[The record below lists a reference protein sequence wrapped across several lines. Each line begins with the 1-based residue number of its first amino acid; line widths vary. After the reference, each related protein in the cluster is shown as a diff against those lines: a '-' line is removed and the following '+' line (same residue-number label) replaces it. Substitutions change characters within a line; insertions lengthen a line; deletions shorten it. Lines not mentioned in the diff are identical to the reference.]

1 MARDLLADQNL
12 DWADKA
18 RLAAQGATFNY
29 SDEALAWLQSKLPR
43 GGTYEDNVAAERAKI
58 ASARDKPGSLKYEI
72 GGAAIPGLLAAPFT
86 GGASV
91 PLTMGRAAA
100 FGGTQAL
107 IAGTGAREGDIVDR
121 ITESPYALAGETM
134 AGALMGPAASKG
146 MQLLQKGVG
155 AVTKPVSAMTRA
167 LTGRNPRPV
176 DTEVRRLASSVYPT
190 DAPEEAHR
198 KIVERIR
205 AGDIFPD
212 LGGRA
217 ATDTAGYVGTSPRG
231 ATAIREV
238 IEERAERLPREAR
251 ESLLEDLAP
260 GDSQSNL
267 VRVMRDTT
275 KKLEADESAAYNR
288 IFDDVEFPAS
298 EKLNL
303 AALDLANLGESNIK
317 ALNQLLQ
324 ARRLPPLFKKRE
336 GRRAL
341 PHRGTMLP
349 GRQGAGKPQEG
360 YELTRN
366 VSLEDGEVLRRG
378 LQDSVDEAFNR
389 KGKGNLG
396 IALKEVERELREVL
410 DELSPDLAVTR
421 ANWSKIKAVKDTFD
435 ESRKI
440 FGQKAEDAE
449 LYIESILAGGDLEII
464 AALRAGA
471 ASGLKAKSTS
481 TSPHAVLRNL
491 DNLERKERII
501 LEKLYPGDSFEA
513 IAEKIAQAAQ
523 AKKTQNVVLGGSQTA
538 EKTAA
543 QSSQGTGAAELI
555 QEGVTGAV
563 SGNWLSPVIRV
574 VSRVLG
580 KKSKLTQKQLEDV
593 ARIIITEDPNIM
605 EKALNNSGAHKIL
618 VKKIQQAGNL
628 MQRGAGSAGAY
639 EAGEVIRP
647 HLEEIF

>member
-1 MARDLLADQNL
+1 MVTKAQQAFIDEQDL

-18 RLAAQGATFNY
+18 RLAAQGASFNY
-29 SDEALAWLQSKLPR
+29 SDEALGWLQSKLPE

-72 GGAAIPGLLAAPFT
+72 LGASVPGFLAAPFT

-100 FGGTQAL
+100 FGGAQAL
-107 IAGTGAREGDIVDR
+107 TAGIGAREGDIVDR
-121 ITESPYALAGETM
+121 ITESPVALAGETM
-134 AGALMGPAASKG
+134 AGALGGPIASKA
-146 MQLLQKGVG
+146 MQLAQRGAGVI
-155 AVTKPVSAMTRA
+155 TRPVSAMTRA
-167 LTGRNPRPV
+167 LTGRNPRPI
-176 DTEVRRLASSVYPT
+176 DTEVRRLASSVYPG

-217 ATDTAGYVGTSPRG
+217 ATDTAGYVGTSVPG

-238 IEERAERLPREAR
+238 VDERAQRLPREAR

-288 IFDDVEFPAS
+288 IFADVEFPAS
-298 EKLNL
+298 AELNL
-303 AALDLANLGESNIK
+303 AALDLTKIGESNIK
-317 ALNQLLQ
+317 ALNQLIQ
-324 ARRLPPLFKKRE
+324 ARRLPPLFKKNNE
-336 GRRAL
+336 GV
-341 PHRGTMLP
+341 
-349 GRQGAGKPQEG
+349 

-389 KGKGNLG
+389 SGRGNLG
-396 IALKEVERELREVL
+396 AALKEVEKELRGVL
-410 DELSPDLAVTR
+410 DELSPDLAATR
-421 ANWSKIKAVKDTFD
+421 ANWSKIKTVKETFD

-449 LYIESILAGGDLEII
+449 LYIESILAGGDLEKI

-481 TSPHAVLRNL
+481 TSPHTVLRNL
-491 DNLERKERII
+491 DNLERRERII

-513 IAEKIAQAAQ
+513 IAEKIARAAQ
-523 AKKTQNVVLGGSQTA
+523 AKKTQNVVFGNSQTA

-543 QSSQGTGAAELI
+543 QRSQGTAAAELI

-563 SGNWLSPVIRV
+563 SGNWLSPVIRF
-574 VSRVLG
+574 VSGVLG

-593 ARIIITEDPNIM
+593 AKIIITEDPNIM

-628 MQRGAGSAGAY
+628 LQRGAGSAGAY
-639 EAGEVIRP
+639 EAGEVAR
-647 HLEEIF
+647 F

>member
-1 MARDLLADQNL
+1 MVTKAQQAFIDEQDL

-18 RLAAQGATFNY
+18 RLAAQGASFNY
-29 SDEALAWLQSKLPR
+29 SDEALGWLQSKLPE

-72 GGAAIPGLLAAPFT
+72 LGASVPGFLAAPFT

-100 FGGTQAL
+100 FGGAQAL
-107 IAGTGAREGDIVDR
+107 TAGIGAREGDIVDR
-121 ITESPYALAGETM
+121 ITESPVALAGETM
-134 AGALMGPAASKG
+134 AGALGGPIASKA
-146 MQLLQKGVG
+146 MQLAQRGAGVI
-155 AVTKPVSAMTRA
+155 TRPVSAMTRA
-167 LTGRNPRPV
+167 LTGRNPRPI
-176 DTEVRRLASSVYPT
+176 DTEVRRLASSVYPG

-217 ATDTAGYVGTSPRG
+217 ATDTAGYVGTSVPG

-238 IEERAERLPREAR
+238 VDERAQRLPREAR

-288 IFDDVEFPAS
+288 IFADVEFPAS
-298 EKLNL
+298 AELNL
-303 AALDLANLGESNIK
+303 AALDLTKIGESNIK
-317 ALNQLLQ
+317 ALNQLIQ
-324 ARRLPPLFKKRE
+324 ARRLPPLFKKNNE
-336 GRRAL
+336 GV
-341 PHRGTMLP
+341 
-349 GRQGAGKPQEG
+349 

-389 KGKGNLG
+389 SGRGNLG
-396 IALKEVERELREVL
+396 AALKEVEKELRGVL
-410 DELSPDLAVTR
+410 DELSPDLAATR
-421 ANWSKIKAVKDTFD
+421 ANWSKIKTVKETFD

-449 LYIESILAGGDLEII
+449 LYIESILAGGDLEKI

-481 TSPHAVLRNL
+481 TSPHTVLRNL
-491 DNLERKERII
+491 DNLERRERII

-513 IAEKIAQAAQ
+513 IAEKIARAAQ
-523 AKKTQNVVLGGSQTA
+523 AKKTQNVVFGNSQTA

-543 QSSQGTGAAELI
+543 QRSQGTAAAELI

-563 SGNWLSPVIRV
+563 SGNWLSPVIRF
-574 VSRVLG
+574 VSGVLG

-628 MQRGAGSAGAY
+628 LQRGAGSAGAY
-639 EAGEVIRP
+639 EAGEVAR
-647 HLEEIF
+647 F

>member
-1 MARDLLADQNL
+1 MARNLFANENL

-72 GGAAIPGLLAAPFT
+72 GGAFIPGIAAAPFT

-91 PLTMGRAAA
+91 PLTIGRAAL
-100 FGGTQAL
+100 FGGAQAL
-107 IAGTGAREGDIVDR
+107 TAGTGAREGDIVDR
-121 ITESPYALAGETM
+121 ITESPFALAGETM
-134 AGALMGPAASKG
+134 AGALGGPIASKA
-146 MQLLQKGVG
+146 MQLAQRGAGVI
-155 AVTKPVSAMTRA
+155 TRPLSAMARA

-176 DTEVRRLASSVYPT
+176 DTEVRRLASSVYPN

-217 ATDTAGYVGTSPRG
+217 ATDTAGYVGTSVPG
-231 ATAIREV
+231 ATVIREV
-238 IEERAERLPREAR
+238 VDERAQRLPREAR

-288 IFDDVEFPAS
+288 IFADVEFPAS
-298 EKLNL
+298 AELNL
-303 AALDLANLGESNIK
+303 AALDLTKIGESNIK
-317 ALNQLLQ
+317 ALNQLIQ
-324 ARRLPPLFKKRE
+324 ARRLPPLFKKNNE
-336 GRRAL
+336 GV
-341 PHRGTMLP
+341 
-349 GRQGAGKPQEG
+349 

-378 LQDSVDEAFNR
+378 LQDSVDEAFKAQGR
-389 KGKGNLG
+389 GNLG
-396 IALKEVERELREVL
+396 MALKEVEQELRGVL
-410 DELSPDLAVTR
+410 DELSPDLAATR
-421 ANWSKIKAVKDTFD
+421 ANWSKIKTVKDTFD

-440 FGQKAEDAE
+440 FSKTAEDAE
-449 LYIESILAGGDLEII
+449 NYIEDILVGGNLEKI

-481 TSPHAVLRNL
+481 TSPHTVLRNL
-491 DNLERKERII
+491 DNLERRERII

-513 IAEKIAQAAQ
+513 IAEKIARAAQ
-523 AKKTQNVVLGGSQTA
+523 AKKTQNVVLAGSQTA

-543 QSSQGTGAAELI
+543 QRSQGTAAAELL
-555 QEGVTGAV
+555 QEGVAGAV
-563 SGNWLSPVIRV
+563 SGNWLSPVMRV

-580 KKSKLTQKQLEDV
+580 KESKLTQKQLEKV

-628 MQRGAGSAGAY
+628 LQRGAGSAGAY
-639 EAGEVIRP
+639 EAGEVAR
-647 HLEEIF
+647 F

>member
-1 MARDLLADQNL
+1 MVTKAQQAFIDEQDL

-18 RLAAQGATFNY
+18 RLAAQGASFNY
-29 SDEALAWLQSKLPR
+29 SDEALGWLQSKLPE

-72 GGAAIPGLLAAPFT
+72 LGASVPGFLAAPFT

-100 FGGTQAL
+100 FGGAQAL
-107 IAGTGAREGDIVDR
+107 TAGIGAREGDIVDR
-121 ITESPYALAGETM
+121 ITESPVALAGETM
-134 AGALMGPAASKG
+134 AGALGGPIASKA
-146 MQLLQKGVG
+146 MQLAQRGAGVI
-155 AVTKPVSAMTRA
+155 TRPLSAMTRA
-167 LTGRNPRPV
+167 LTGRNPRPI
-176 DTEVRRLASSVYPT
+176 DTEVRRLASSVYPG

-217 ATDTAGYVGTSPRG
+217 ATDTAGYVGTSVPG

-238 IEERAERLPREAR
+238 VDERAQRLPREAR

-288 IFDDVEFPAS
+288 IFADVEFPAS
-298 EKLNL
+298 AELNL
-303 AALDLANLGESNIK
+303 AALDLTKIGESNIK
-317 ALNQLLQ
+317 ALNQLIQ
-324 ARRLPPLFKKRE
+324 ARRLPPLFKKNNE
-336 GRRAL
+336 GV
-341 PHRGTMLP
+341 
-349 GRQGAGKPQEG
+349 

-389 KGKGNLG
+389 SGRGNLG
-396 IALKEVERELREVL
+396 AALKEVEKELRGVL
-410 DELSPDLAVTR
+410 DELSPDLAATR
-421 ANWSKIKAVKDTFD
+421 ANWSKIKTVKETFD

-449 LYIESILAGGDLEII
+449 LYIESILAGGDLEKI

-481 TSPHAVLRNL
+481 TSPHTVLRNL
-491 DNLERKERII
+491 DNLERRERII

-513 IAEKIAQAAQ
+513 IAEKIARAAQ
-523 AKKTQNVVLGGSQTA
+523 AKKTQNVVFGNSQTA

-543 QSSQGTGAAELI
+543 QRSQGTAAAELI

-563 SGNWLSPVIRV
+563 SGNWLSPVIRF
-574 VSRVLG
+574 VSGVLG

-628 MQRGAGSAGAY
+628 LQRGAGSAGAY
-639 EAGEVIRP
+639 EAGEVAR
-647 HLEEIF
+647 F

>member
-1 MARDLLADQNL
+1 MVTKAQQAFIDEQDL

-18 RLAAQGATFNY
+18 RLAAQGASFNY
-29 SDEALAWLQSKLPR
+29 SDEALGWLQSKLPR

-72 GGAAIPGLLAAPFT
+72 GGAFIPGIAAAPFT

-91 PLTMGRAAA
+91 PLTLLRAGAL
-100 FGGTQAL
+100 GGAQAL
-107 IAGTGAREGDIVDR
+107 TAGIGAREGDIVDR

-146 MQLLQKGVG
+146 MQLAQRGAGVI
-155 AVTKPVSAMTRA
+155 TRPLSAMTRA

-176 DTEVRRLASSVYPT
+176 DTEVRRLASSVYPG

-217 ATDTAGYVGTSPRG
+217 ATDTAGYVGTSVPG

-238 IEERAERLPREAR
+238 VDERAQRLPREAR

-260 GDSQSNL
+260 GDSSSNL

-288 IFDDVEFPAS
+288 IFADVEFPAS
-298 EKLNL
+298 AELNL
-303 AALDLANLGESNIK
+303 AALDLTKIGESNIK
-317 ALNQLLQ
+317 ALNQLIQ
-324 ARRLPPLFKKRE
+324 ARRLPPLFKKNNE
-336 GRRAL
+336 GV
-341 PHRGTMLP
+341 
-349 GRQGAGKPQEG
+349 

-389 KGKGNLG
+389 SGRGNLG
-396 IALKEVERELREVL
+396 AALKEVEKELRGVL
-410 DELSPDLAVTR
+410 DELSPDLAATR
-421 ANWSKIKAVKDTFD
+421 ANWSKIKTVKDTFD

-440 FGQKAEDAE
+440 FSKTAEDAE
-449 LYIESILAGGDLEII
+449 NYIESILVGGDLEII

-481 TSPHAVLRNL
+481 TSPHTVLRNL
-491 DNLERKERII
+491 DNLERRERII

-513 IAEKIAQAAQ
+513 IAEKIARAAQ
-523 AKKTQNVVLGGSQTA
+523 AKKTQNVVFGNSQTA

-543 QSSQGTGAAELI
+543 QRSQGTAAAELI

-563 SGNWLSPVIRV
+563 SGNWLSPVIRF
-574 VSRVLG
+574 VSGVLG

-628 MQRGAGSAGAY
+628 LQRGAGSAGAY
-639 EAGEVIRP
+639 EAGEVAR
-647 HLEEIF
+647 F

>member
-1 MARDLLADQNL
+1 MVTKAQQAFIDEQDL

-18 RLAAQGATFNY
+18 RLAAQGASFNY
-29 SDEALAWLQSKLPR
+29 SDEALGWLQSKLPE

-72 GGAAIPGLLAAPFT
+72 LGASVPGFLAAPFT

-100 FGGTQAL
+100 FGGAQAL
-107 IAGTGAREGDIVDR
+107 TAGIGAREGDIVDR
-121 ITESPYALAGETM
+121 ITESPVALAGETM
-134 AGALMGPAASKG
+134 AGALGGPIASKA
-146 MQLLQKGVG
+146 MQLAQRGAGVI
-155 AVTKPVSAMTRA
+155 TRPLSAMTRA
-167 LTGRNPRPV
+167 LTGRNPRPI
-176 DTEVRRLASSVYPT
+176 DTEVRRLASSVYPG

-217 ATDTAGYVGTSPRG
+217 ATDTAGYVGTSVPG

-238 IEERAERLPREAR
+238 VDERAQRLPREAR

-288 IFDDVEFPAS
+288 IFADVEFPAS
-298 EKLNL
+298 AELNL
-303 AALDLANLGESNIK
+303 AALDLTKIGESNIK
-317 ALNQLLQ
+317 ALNQLIQ
-324 ARRLPPLFKKRE
+324 ARRLPPLFKKNNE
-336 GRRAL
+336 GV
-341 PHRGTMLP
+341 
-349 GRQGAGKPQEG
+349 

-389 KGKGNLG
+389 SGRGNLG
-396 IALKEVERELREVL
+396 AALKEVEKELRGVL
-410 DELSPDLAVTR
+410 DELSPDLAATR
-421 ANWSKIKAVKDTFD
+421 ANWSKIKTVKETFD

-449 LYIESILAGGDLEII
+449 LYIESILAGGDLEKI

-481 TSPHAVLRNL
+481 TSPHTVLRNL
-491 DNLERKERII
+491 DNLERRERII

-513 IAEKIAQAAQ
+513 IAEKIARAAQ
-523 AKKTQNVVLGGSQTA
+523 AKKTQNVVFGNSQTA

-543 QSSQGTGAAELI
+543 QRSQGTAAAELI

-563 SGNWLSPVIRV
+563 SGNWLSPVIRF
-574 VSRVLG
+574 VSGVLG

-593 ARIIITEDPNIM
+593 AKIIITEDPNIM

-628 MQRGAGSAGAY
+628 LQRGAGSAGAY
-639 EAGEVIRP
+639 EAGEVAR
-647 HLEEIF
+647 F